1 MRVAVDAMG
10 GDYAPGAIVEG
21 AIEASRSYG
30 IEVLLV
36 GRPDAIEEEISRL
49 KRHGGLDG
57 TKFQIIPADEIVEM
71 GDDPLRAVR
80 HKRNSSMAIALKA
93 VKSGEADAFVSAGST
108 GAAYGIA
115 RAILGRVK
123 GVTKPAIAVVMP
135 NVRDQTVVIDAG
147 ANVDC
152 SPKDLAE
159 FAVMGSIYSELIL
172 GKPSPRVGL
181 LNIGT
186 EEVKG
191 NDLVLGAR
199 HLLRESPIN
208 FTGDVEGR
216 DVMAGTVDV
225 VVCDGFVGNVIL
237 KFGEGMAD
245 MVVKLIKEELSST
258 LSSGIGAALIRGG
271 FERLKAK
278 LDYTEYGG
286 APLLG
291 INGACIIAHGSS
303 CPKAIKNAVRV
314 ASEYV
319 ERGINRQIERKLK
332 G

>member
-10 GDYAPGAIVEG
+10 GDYAPGATVEG

-36 GRPDAIEEEISRL
+36 GKPDAIEGEISRL
-49 KRHGGLDG
+49 KRHGELDG
-57 TKFQIIPADEIVEM
+57 AKFQIIPADEVVEM
-71 GDDPLRAVR
+71 DDDPLHAVR
-80 HKRNSSMAIALKA
+80 HKRNSSMAVALRT

-172 GKPSPRVGL
+172 GKSSPRVGL

-186 EEVKG
+186 EEIKG
-191 NDLVLGAR
+191 NDLVFGAR
-199 HLLRESPIN
+199 PLLREAPIN
-208 FTGDVEGR
+208 FIGDVEGR

-225 VVCDGFVGNVIL
+225 VVCDGFIGNVIL

-245 MVVKLIKEELSST
+245 LVVRLLKNELSTT
-258 LSSGIGAALIRGG
+258 LLSKIGAALIRRR
-271 FERLKAK
+271 FENLKAK

-303 CPKAIKNAVRV
+303 CPNAIKNAVRV

-319 ERGINRQIERKLK
+319 ERGINRQIERRLK

>member
-1 MRVAVDAMG
+1 MRIAVDAMG
-10 GDYAPGAIVEG
+10 GDYAPQAVVEG
-21 AIEASRSYG
+21 AILAAEELG
-30 IEVLLV
+30 VEVILV
-36 GRPDAIEEEISRL
+36 GKPDAIKGELRRL
-49 KRHGGLDG
+49 KYESSR
-57 TKFQIIPADEIVEM
+57 KVRIVPAEDVVKM
-71 GDDPLRAVR
+71 DDDPLYAVR
-80 HKRNSSMAIALKA
+80 HKLDSSMAVAIKL

-115 RAILGRVK
+115 RAILGRVR

-135 NVRDQTVVIDAG
+135 NRYDQTVVIDAG

-152 SPKDLAE
+152 SPKDLVE
-159 FAVMGSIYSELIL
+159 FAVMGSIYAESIL
-172 GKPSPRVGL
+172 GKPNPRVGL

-191 NDLVLGAR
+191 NELVFGAR
-199 HLLRESPIN
+199 PLLKEAPIN
-208 FTGDVEGR
+208 FIGDVEGR

-237 KFGEGMAD
+237 KFGEGLANLIVEMIKTQLFSSPLSKLGALL
-245 MVVKLIKEELSST
+245 VKGRFK
-258 LSSGIGAALIRGG
+258 
-271 FERLKAK
+271 RLRRK
-278 LDYTEYGG
+278 LDYAEYGG

-303 CPKAIKNAVRV
+303 PPNAIKNAIRV

-319 ERGINRQIERKLK
+319 SREINLQIERKLQ
-332 G
+332 GLRG

>member
-21 AIEASRSYG
+21 AIEASKHYG

-36 GRPDAIEEEISRL
+36 GRPEAVEGEVSKLERRDKL
-49 KRHGGLDG
+49 GGS
-57 TKFQIIPADEIVEM
+57 KFQLIPADEVIEM
-71 GDDPLRAVR
+71 GDDPLYAMRR
-80 HKRNSSMAIALKA
+80 KRNSSMAVALRL

-135 NVRDQTVVIDAG
+135 NRYDRTVVIDAG

-152 SPKDLAE
+152 SPEDLVE

-172 GKPSPRVGL
+172 GKSSPRVGL

-191 NDLVLGAR
+191 NELVFGAR
-199 HLLRESPIN
+199 SLLRETPIN
-208 FTGDVEGR
+208 FIGDVEGR

-237 KFGEGMAD
+237 KFGEGMAN
-245 MVVKLIKEELSST
+245 LITDLLRGELSAT
-258 LSSGIGAALIRGG
+258 LISRLGAALIKS
-271 FERLKAK
+271 RLNNLKTK
-278 LDYTEYGG
+278 LDYAEYGG

-303 CPKAIKNAVRV
+303 CPNAIKNAVRV
-314 ASEYV
+314 AAEYV
-319 ERGINRQIERKLK
+319 ERGINLQIERRLK

>member
-36 GRPDAIEEEISRL
+36 GKPEAIEEEIFRL
-49 KRHGGLDG
+49 KRHGRLDG
-57 TKFQIIPADEIVEM
+57 AKFQIIPADEVVEM
-71 GDDPLRAVR
+71 DDDPLHAVR
-80 HKRNSSMAIALKA
+80 HKRNSSMAVALRT

-172 GKPSPRVGL
+172 GKSSPRVGL

-186 EEVKG
+186 EEIKG
-191 NDLVLGAR
+191 NDLVFGAR
-199 HLLRESPIN
+199 PLLREAPIN
-208 FTGDVEGR
+208 FIGDVEGR

-225 VVCDGFVGNVIL
+225 VVCDGFIGNVIL

-245 MVVKLIKEELSST
+245 LVVRLLKNELSTT
-258 LSSGIGAALIRGG
+258 LLSKIGAALIRRR
-271 FERLKAK
+271 FENLKAK

-303 CPKAIKNAVRV
+303 CPNAIKNAVRV

-319 ERGINRQIERKLK
+319 ERGINRQIERRLK

>member
-10 GDYAPGAIVEG
+10 GDYAPDATVEG

-36 GRPDAIEEEISRL
+36 GKPEAIEEEVSRL
-49 KRHGGLDG
+49 KRHGELDG
-57 TKFQIIPADEIVEM
+57 AKFQIIPADEVVEM
-71 GDDPLRAVR
+71 DDDPLHAVR
-80 HKRNSSMAIALKA
+80 HKRNSSMAVALRT

-172 GKPSPRVGL
+172 GKSSPRVGL

-186 EEVKG
+186 EEIKG
-191 NDLVLGAR
+191 NDLVFGAR
-199 HLLRESPIN
+199 PLLREAPIN
-208 FTGDVEGR
+208 FIGDVEGR

-225 VVCDGFVGNVIL
+225 VVCDGFIGNVIL

-245 MVVKLIKEELSST
+245 LVVRLLKNELSTT
-258 LSSGIGAALIRGG
+258 LLSKIGAALIRRR
-271 FERLKAK
+271 FENLKAK

-303 CPKAIKNAVRV
+303 CPNAIKNAVRV

-319 ERGINRQIERKLK
+319 ERGINRQIERRLK

>member
-36 GRPDAIEEEISRL
+36 GKPDAIEGEISRL
-49 KRHGGLDG
+49 KRHGELDG
-57 TKFQIIPADEIVEM
+57 AKFQIIPADEVVEM
-71 GDDPLRAVR
+71 DDDPLHAVR
-80 HKRNSSMAIALKA
+80 HKRNSSMAVALRT

-172 GKPSPRVGL
+172 GKSSPRVGL

-186 EEVKG
+186 EEIKG
-191 NDLVLGAR
+191 NDLVFGAR
-199 HLLRESPIN
+199 PLLRETPIN
-208 FTGDVEGR
+208 FIGDVEGR

-225 VVCDGFVGNVIL
+225 VVCDGFVGNILL
-237 KFGEGMAD
+237 KFAESIID
-245 MVVKLIKEELSST
+245 MLMTALKEKIMTDFRSRFGAVSYTHLT
-258 LSSGIGAALIRGG
+258 LPT
-271 FERLKAK
+271 KA
-278 LDYTEYGG
+278 
-286 APLLG
+286 
-291 INGACIIAHGSS
+291 
-303 CPKAIKNAVRV
+303 
-314 ASEYV
+314 
-319 ERGINRQIERKLK
+319 
-332 G
+332 